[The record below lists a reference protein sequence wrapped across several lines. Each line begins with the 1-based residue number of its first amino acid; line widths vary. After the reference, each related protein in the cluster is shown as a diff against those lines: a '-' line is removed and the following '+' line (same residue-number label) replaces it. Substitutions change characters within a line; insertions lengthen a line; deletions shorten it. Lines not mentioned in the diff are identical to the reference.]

1 MHRNK
6 LLNLLASNA
15 RKGEFR
21 AEGNTIFLY
30 DMIVSSKAEAE
41 WFGGVDAETF
51 VQTLAGMTGD
61 VSLRINSPGG
71 DVFAARAMAQA
82 IREHGGTVT
91 AYVDGYAASAASFI
105 SSVADKTVM
114 APGAMIM
121 IHKAWS
127 IAMGNADDFSATAAL
142 LDKIDETIIQTY
154 IDAAEKREVAPPD
167 FAAMMAAETWF
178 NGQEAMAA
186 GLADEAIVDSIKVAA
201 KASAQWDFS
210 AYANAPAVAVE
221 IAPELVI
228 DEPAVIIPPTP
239 EIIANDEIERR
250 HRIAALR
257 LRSPA

>member
-6 LLNLLASNA
+6 LLKLLASNA
-15 RKGEFR
+15 KKGEFR

-30 DMIVSSKAEAE
+30 DVIVSSKAEAE

-121 IHKAWS
+121 IHKARS
-127 IAMGNADDFSATAAL
+127 IAMGTADDFTATAVL

-154 IDAAEKREVAPPD
+154 IDAAEKREVTPPD

-201 KASAQWDFS
+201 RASAQWDFS

-221 IAPELVI
+221 IALELEI
-228 DEPAVIIPPTP
+228 DEPAVIIPPVP
-239 EIIANDEIERR
+239 ELAVNDEIERR